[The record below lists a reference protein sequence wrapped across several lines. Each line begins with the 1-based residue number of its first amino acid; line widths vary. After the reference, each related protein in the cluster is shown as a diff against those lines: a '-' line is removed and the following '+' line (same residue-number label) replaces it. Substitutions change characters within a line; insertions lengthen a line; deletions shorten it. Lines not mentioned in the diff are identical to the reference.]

1 MVVDYG
7 MGNLLSVERA
17 LGRCGAE
24 SLRAREPEDLA
35 QADILVLPGV
45 GAFGDGMAGLRRRG
59 LVGPLLA
66 HAAAGKPLL
75 AICLGMQMLFERSS
89 EFGEH
94 EGLGLLPGSV
104 AALPRTTVDGTP
116 LKSPFVGWSPLRPA
130 GRDWTGT
137 VLEGSPEGEWMYFV
151 HSYSVVPADP
161 SHRLADTTIGG
172 HGVTAV
178 VQDGPVVG
186 TQFHPEKSGPAGL
199 RLIESF
205 LRTYAQ
211 AAVA

>member
-1 MVVDYG
+1 VVVDYG

-24 SLRAREPEDLA
+24 PLRAQEPEALA

-45 GAFGDGMAGLRRRG
+45 GAFGDGMAGLRARG
-59 LVGPLLA
+59 LVEPVRA

-94 EGLGLLPGSV
+94 AGLGLLPGSV
-104 AALPRTTVDGTP
+104 AALPRATVDRAP
-116 LKSPFVGWSPLRPA
+116 LKSPFVGWSPLVPA
-130 GRDWTGT
+130 RDLAGT
-137 VLEGSPEGEWMYFV
+137 VLGDSPPGEWMYFV
-151 HSYSVVPADP
+151 HSYSAIPADP
-161 SHRLADTTIGG
+161 GHRLADTTIGG
-172 HGVTAV
+172 HRVTAV
-178 VQDGPVVG
+178 VQHGAVVG

-199 RLIESF
+199 RLIEAF
-205 LRTYAQ
+205 LRTYAP
-211 AAVA
+211 AAAG

>member
-1 MVVDYG
+1 

-24 SLRAREPEDLA
+24 PLRAQEPDALA
-35 QADILVLPGV
+35 HADILVLPGV
-45 GAFGDGMAGLRRRG
+45 GAFGDGMAGLWARG
-59 LVGPLLA
+59 LVEPVRA
-66 HAAAGKPLL
+66 HAAAGRPLL

-104 AALPRTTVDGTP
+104 AALPRTTVDGSP
-116 LKSPFVGWSPLRPA
+116 LKSPFVGWSPLAPA
-130 GRDWTGT
+130 GRDWTGS
-137 VLEGSPEGEWMYFV
+137 VLEGSPPGEWMYFV
-151 HSYSVVPADP
+151 HSYSAIPADP

-172 HGVTAV
+172 HPVTAV
-178 VQDGPVVG
+178 VQDGAVVG

-199 RLIESF
+199 RLIEAF
-205 LRTYAQ
+205 LRAYAP
-211 AAVA
+211 AAA